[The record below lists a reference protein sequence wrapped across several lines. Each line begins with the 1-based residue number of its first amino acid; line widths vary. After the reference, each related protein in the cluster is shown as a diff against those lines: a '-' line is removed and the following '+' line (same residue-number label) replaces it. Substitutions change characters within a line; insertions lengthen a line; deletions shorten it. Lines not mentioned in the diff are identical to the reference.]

1 MYIPDNEGKA
11 CDAVVRLLEK
21 LTGETRKSIRNPE
34 EDGVGPPI
42 DLRLRLGTC
51 EYAIEHTR
59 IEPYEKQI
67 KTAVAFKQINDYI
80 TKRISDSLPGP
91 AYYAL
96 HVPIIVCLPETRKK
110 RERVLNNLAKWIR
123 TSAHCL
129 QERDLGRS
137 GPTRNPVWSDDC
149 IKGTPQ
155 GFGCDIEL
163 LRWPDATLIRRKPG
177 SLAIMFIPPD
187 VDELEDLR
195 IDRLRRAFFDKCP
208 KLARCREDGA
218 RTVLVLESLDNALT
232 RFDQIGSHLPALLA
246 EQVDVP
252 DEIYLVETGR
262 NLWWTWPMKR
272 DDDHWPTVGMP
283 GKNQCIYEA
292 DKLPTVGLPKWYREA
307 LGLDELYKPHPV
319 GWIPA
324 TCDRNEL
331 DDMTSGRV

>member
-1 MYIPDNEGKA
+1 MCIPDNEGKA

-123 TSAHCL
+123 TSAHFL

-137 GPTRNPVWSDDC
+137 GPTHNPVWSDDC

-177 SLAIMFIPPD
+177 SLAIKFIPPD

-195 IDRLRRAFFDKCP
+195 IDRLRRVFSDKCP
-208 KLARCREDGA
+208 KLDRCREDGA
-218 RTVLVLESLDNALT
+218 RTVLLLESHDNALT
-232 RFDQIGSHLPALLA
+232 CFDQISSHLPALLA
-246 EQVDVP
+246 EQDKCP
-252 DEIYLVETGR
+252 GR
-262 NLWWTWPMKR
+262 NLPGRNRHGISGGAWPMKR

-283 GKNQCIYEA
+283 GRNQCIYEA

-307 LGLDELYKPHPV
+307 LGLD
-319 GWIPA
+319 
-324 TCDRNEL
+324 
-331 DDMTSGRV
+331 DMTSGRV